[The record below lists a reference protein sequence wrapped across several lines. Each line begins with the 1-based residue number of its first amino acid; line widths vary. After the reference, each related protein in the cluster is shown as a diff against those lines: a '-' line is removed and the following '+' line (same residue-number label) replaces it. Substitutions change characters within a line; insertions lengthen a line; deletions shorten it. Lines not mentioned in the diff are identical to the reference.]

1 MEQVTFSPTG
11 IALKQHE
18 LYGLDDALLLEQAT
32 HLRNDI
38 VGWSQQNFILDD
50 RQLDWL
56 VQQDGS
62 FRGQF
67 AKQVADGLI
76 GRFDINIQFSG
87 PSDSWKSKRITAR
100 ENIPVKILDI
110 LVQYT
115 P

>member
-1 MEQVTFSPTG
+1 MEQVTFTPTG

-18 LYGLDDALLLEQAT
+18 LYGLDDALLLEQVT

-67 AKQVADGLI
+67 AKQIADGLI
-76 GRFDINIQFSG
+76 GRFDFNIMFIG
-87 PSDSWKSKRITAR
+87 PPQSWKSKRIAAR
-100 ENIPVKILDI
+100 ENLPVKAIDI
-110 LVQYT
+110 RVEYI